1 MNVQATTL
9 PKALSSH
16 SQEFSQA
23 ALAEASYLR
32 LSLNQTHQILL
43 PANCL
48 SEITC
53 LTLPQ
58 IVPIPDMS
66 PQVMGVCEWRGEVL
80 WLIDLAAH
88 LGFPPLYRSGYRQS
102 EQNMLVI
109 HHQGIHL
116 GLVVYRAHQIQNYSE
131 KRMREDTAET
141 RLVIEGYLVKNDNVP
156 LPVLDCGA
164 VINSLG

>member
-1 MNVQATTL
+1 
-9 PKALSSH
+9 
-16 SQEFSQA
+16 
-23 ALAEASYLR
+23 
-32 LSLNQTHQILL
+32 
-43 PANCL
+43 
-48 SEITC
+48 
-53 LTLPQ
+53 
-58 IVPIPDMS
+58 
-66 PQVMGVCEWRGEVL
+66 
-80 WLIDLAAH
+80 LAAH

-164 VINSLG
+164 VINSLGQ